1 MIRRPP
7 RSTLFPYTTLF
18 RSQPRRG
25 VALRR
30 AGALRAHLEPRGR
43 PRRRAHRGVGLTEGL
58 LLVVPPEPGVAERV
72 PPRTVVAGA
81 AARGTGS
88 ASGTRRGGMAAVTPA
103 FHARRPGPALRD
115 PPPTP

>member
-18 RSQPRRG
+18 RSRG

-72 PPRTVVAGA
+72 PPRTVVAG
-81 AARGTGS
+81 RPLQLRTGV
-88 ASGTRRGGMAAVTPA
+88 AGVFPTEGVFLAI
-103 FHARRPGPALRD
+103 HDRP
-115 PPPTP
+115 

>member
-18 RSQPRRG
+18 RSQPRGG

-72 PPRTVVAGA
+72 PPRTVVAGVPLLRPIVPA
-81 AARGTGS
+81 GAR
-88 ASGTRRGGMAAVTPA
+88 AGGVGN
-103 FHARRPGPALRD
+103 PGR
-115 PPPTP
+115 T